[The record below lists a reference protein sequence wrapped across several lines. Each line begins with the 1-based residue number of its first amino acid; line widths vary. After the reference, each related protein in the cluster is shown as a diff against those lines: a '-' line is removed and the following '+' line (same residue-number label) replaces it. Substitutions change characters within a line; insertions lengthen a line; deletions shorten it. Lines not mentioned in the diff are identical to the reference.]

1 VIALRYHEATKHYF
15 NRFARSRGY
24 LDWAT
29 QPDPFRRFA
38 GAPIVEV
45 PRAPIAVDVP
55 YDALFTAKPA
65 SPHDRREGGTPVLP
79 ISDDSMGDWLR
90 CGMGLSAWKQYRSSR
105 WALRVNPSSGNLHP
119 TEAYLVGAAVLH
131 YAPREHALE
140 RRTTLDRDAWRAFAD
155 GHDGFLVALTS
166 IPWRE
171 GWKYGERAFRYCQ
184 HDAGHAIGALA
195 LSAARLGWSFALL
208 PRWSDA
214 HVAAVLGLDR
224 DQDFVDAEREEP
236 ECIAVVTPGDAAP
249 WLEREPE
256 VLVTAA
262 RAATWQGVANR
273 LSPDHVEWPIID
285 EVARATGYPG
295 QSLSVSRRPTPKGIG
310 VTSTNQLEA
319 SAHTLRARDIII
331 QRRSAVAFDPRS
343 AVLSK
348 ERFIGMLSRLQPC
361 GSPWDA
367 IDWPPQVHLAVF
379 VHRVDGLTPGV
390 YAYLRDAS
398 AGDEWRKAMR
408 QEFLWEQVSDRLF
421 LLLPAD
427 VTWVGNRVSCD
438 QEIAGDGFF
447 SLGMIARLA
456 PSLAERGEWFYRRL
470 FWECG
475 LIGQVLYLEAEAAG
489 ARATGIGCFYDDA
502 VHELLGLTGDTW
514 QSLYHFSMGVPVE
527 DTRLTTEP
535 GYAWETNAEIAG
547 IAETS
552 SHGATEKQ
560 RRTELSGDS
569 R

>member
-1 VIALRYHEATKHYF
+1 MIALRYHEATKHYF

-38 GAPIVEV
+38 GAPLVELLRV
-45 PRAPIAVDVP
+45 PVAADVP
-55 YDALFTAKPA
+55 YDALF
-65 SPHDRREGGTPVLP
+65 SRSMPVVP
-79 ISDDSMGDWLR
+79 IGHQSIGDWLR

-119 TEAYLVGAAVLH
+119 TEAYLVDAAGVLH

-140 RRTTLDRDAWRAFAD
+140 RRTTLDRDAWRAFAA

-166 IPWRE
+166 IHWRE
-171 GWKYGERAFRYCQ
+171 AWKYGERAFRYCQ

-195 LSAARLGWSFALL
+195 LSAARLGWSLTLL

-214 HVAAVLGLDR
+214 QIAALLGLDR
-224 DQDFVDAEREEP
+224 DQDFADAEREEP
-236 ECIAVVTPGDAAP
+236 ECIAVVTPGDVTP
-249 WLEREPE
+249 WLERDPTG
-256 VLVTAA
+256 LVAAA
-262 RAATWQGVANR
+262 RAAAWQGAANQ
-273 LSPDHVEWPIID
+273 LSSDHVEWSIID
-285 EVARATGYPG
+285 DVAAATKYPG
-295 QSLSVSRRPTPKGIG
+295 VATATSQLPTPKRNELIP
-310 VTSTNQLEA
+310 TSVVDEGSTM
-319 SAHTLRARDIII
+319 RARDIII

-343 AVLSK
+343 ATLAND
-348 ERFIGMLSRLQPC
+348 RFLAMLARLQPC
-361 GSPWDA
+361 GAPWDA
-367 IDWPPQVHLAVF
+367 IHWPPQVHLAIF

-390 YAYLRDAS
+390 YAYLRDES
-398 AGDEWRKAMR
+398 VVDDWRSAMR
-408 QEFLWEQVSDRLF
+408 KEFLWEQVIDRLF
-421 LLLPAD
+421 LLLPTD

-456 PSLAERGEWFYRRL
+456 PSLTERGEWFYRRL

-502 VHELLGLTGDTW
+502 VHELLGLSGETW
-514 QSLYHFSMGVPVE
+514 ESLYHFSMGVPVE
-527 DTRLTTEP
+527 DNRLTTES
-535 GYAWETNAEIAG
+535 GYEWG
-547 IAETS
+547 
-552 SHGATEKQ
+552 
-560 RRTELSGDS
+560 
-569 R
+569 

>member
-1 VIALRYHEATKHYF
+1 
-15 NRFARSRGY
+15 
-24 LDWAT
+24 
-29 QPDPFRRFA
+29 
-38 GAPIVEV
+38 
-45 PRAPIAVDVP
+45 
-55 YDALFTAKPA
+55 
-65 SPHDRREGGTPVLP
+65 
-79 ISDDSMGDWLR
+79 
-90 CGMGLSAWKQYRSSR
+90 
-105 WALRVNPSSGNLHP
+105 VNPSSGNLHP

-140 RRTTLDRDAWRAFAD
+140 RRTTLEREAWRVFAD

-166 IPWRE
+166 IHWRE
-171 GWKYGERAFRYCQ
+171 AWKYGERAFRYCQ

-214 HVAAVLGLDR
+214 DVAAVLGLDR

-236 ECIAVVTPGDAAP
+236 ECIAVVTPGDTAP
-249 WLEREPE
+249 WLERHPE
-256 VLVTAA
+256 VLVAAA

-273 LSPDHVEWPIID
+273 LSPDHVEWSIID
-285 EVARATGYPG
+285 EVAGATRYPG
-295 QSLSVSRRPTPKGIG
+295 ASTPNPRRPIPTKEGEK
-310 VTSTNQLEA
+310 TAA
-319 SAHTLRARDIII
+319 SARDIII

-348 ERFIGMLSRLQPC
+348 ERFLGMLSRVQPC

-367 IDWPPQVHLAVF
+367 IDWPPHVHLAIF

-398 AGDEWRKAMR
+398 AGDEWRAAMR
-408 QEFLWEQVSDRLF
+408 KEFLWEEVSEQLF

-427 VTWVGNRVSCD
+427 VTWVGNRMSCD

-502 VHELLGLTGDTW
+502 VHELLGLSGDTW
-514 QSLYHFSMGVPVE
+514 QSLYHFSMGMPVE
-527 DTRLTTEP
+527 DARLTTEP
-535 GYAWETNAEIAG
+535 GYAWEINAEIAG
-547 IAETS
+547 IAGIAEDLKP
-552 SHGATEKQ
+552 SHGETE
-560 RRTELSGDS
+560 
-569 R
+569 